1 VVKDNWVF
9 KVFEVS
15 RVRLRLSGAVAFASN
30 IVGYLTGLIFTVFIT
45 RRLSEG
51 DFGVWALIGTFIGY
65 SLTPFNLLTSWITRD
80 AARGKKILGSAAAL
94 FALLT
99 PLSIL
104 IYILVALRAA
114 AALNYESSLMLLGLT
129 ILIPHILLALAA
141 AVQSG
146 YAPQNLGV
154 AGIIF
159 ELSKLVI
166 AFLLVLIL
174 KLGLAGALLT
184 LSISYLIQAVFL
196 LWKSAPLFQKEV
208 RGEVVV
214 KWLKG
219 APINLLSVL
228 SGVIGATDIVV
239 IGVLFGAVAA
249 GYWQA
254 ALAASALV
262 TSTQALMIGLGP
274 RLISG
279 GSQKDL
285 DTALNFGMMLTI
297 PACFGFIVLA
307 RDILWILR
315 PTYAEAWAVACI
327 LAVRGLIG
335 IFGGI
340 GSTAIAAR
348 DEFDKRDDISVRDFF
363 GSRIFLL
370 NKIGLTLTSLY
381 IAAVASTLII
391 AKNVGLDMIES
402 LLAAS
407 TLSLIFTATGS
418 VINVRLMKKLTAL
431 KLTYS
436 PLLKYACSS
445 CITAAVV
452 YLLRVLLKPPS
463 NIFSAVENVV
473 LLTAVGAIIYGCI
486 SYFISEE
493 FRNCLREAFS
503 YIKPLKNRNIGGEN
517 VVV

>member
-1 VVKDNWVF
+1 MGVKDNWVF

-15 RVRLRLSGAVAFASN
+15 RVRLRLSGAVAFVSN
-30 IVGYLTGLIFTVFIT
+30 IVGYLTGLIFTVFIS

-51 DFGVWALIGTFIGY
+51 DFGVWAFIGTFISY
-65 SLTPFNLLTSWITRD
+65 SLVPFNLLTSWITRD
-80 AARGKKILGSAAAL
+80 AARGNKILGSAAAL

-114 AALNYESSLMLLGLT
+114 ATLNYEPSLMLLGLT
-129 ILIPHILLALAA
+129 VLIPHILLALAA

-159 ELSKLVI
+159 ELSKVVI

-174 KLGLAGALLT
+174 RLGLAGALLT

-208 RGEVVV
+208 GREVV

-315 PTYAEAWAVACI
+315 PTYTEAWAVACI

-348 DEFDKRDDISVRDFF
+348 DEFDRRDDISVMDFF
-363 GSRIFLL
+363 ESRIFLL

-418 VINVRLMKKLTAL
+418 VINVRLMKKLTDL

-452 YLLRVLLKPPS
+452 YLLKVLLKPPS
-463 NIFSAVENVV
+463 NIFGAVGNVV

-486 SYFISEE
+486 SYFISDE
-493 FRNCLREAFS
+493 FGNCLREAFS
-503 YIKPLKNRNIGGEN
+503 YIKSLKNRNIGGKN